1 MSNQTTSTV
10 NFDVGT
16 ASTFAIQQF
25 TSTTLCDTDTP
36 VFSYKGFKMVS
47 TTLVPLDAPT
57 DFIQV
62 DAATGNINILS
73 TSIAGTYNIRIEG
86 SL

>member
-1 MSNQTTSTV
+1 MSTQTTSTV
-10 NFDVGT
+10 NFDVGA

-25 TSTTLCDTDTP
+25 TSTTSCDTDTP

-47 TTLVPLDAPT
+47 NSLVPLDAST

-73 TSIAGTYNIRIEG
+73 AIIEGTYIIRI
-86 SL
+86 

>member
-1 MSNQTTSTV
+1 MSTQTTSTV

-25 TSTTLCDTDTP
+25 TSTALCDTDTP

-47 TTLVPLDAPT
+47 TTLVPLDAST

-62 DAATGNINILS
+62 DAATGNINIPS
-73 TSIAGTYNIRIEG
+73 TSIAGTYNIKIEG